1 MAINLR
7 FFIALLT
14 IATVTTFSLPPIK
27 ADWFH
32 DDAKSRIAARLLAEN
47 MSALK

>member
-7 FFIALLT
+7 FLIVLLT
-14 IATVTTFSLPPIK
+14 IATVTTLSLPPVK
-27 ADWFH
+27 ADWYH
-32 DDAKSRIAARLLAEN
+32 DNAKSRVAASLLAEN

>member
-7 FFIALLT
+7 FLIVLLT
-14 IATVTTFSLPPIK
+14 IVTVTTLSLPPVK

-32 DDAKSRIAARLLAEN
+32 DDAKSRIAANLLAEN
-47 MSALK
+47 MSDMK

>member
-7 FFIALLT
+7 FLIGLLA
-14 IATVTTFSLPPIK
+14 IATLASWSFPPIK
-27 ADWFH
+27 TDWFH
-32 DDAKSRIAARLLAEN
+32 DDAKSRIAASLLAEN

>member
-7 FFIALLT
+7 FLIVLLAIT
-14 IATVTTFSLPPIK
+14 TLTSFGIPTVN

-32 DDAKSRIAARLLAEN
+32 DVAKSRVAASLLAEN
-47 MSALK
+47 MSAMK

>member
-7 FFIALLT
+7 FLIVLLT
-14 IATVTTFSLPPIK
+14 IVTVTTLSLPPVK

-32 DDAKSRIAARLLAEN
+32 DVAKSRIAASLLAEN

>member
-7 FFIALLT
+7 FLIVLLMT
-14 IATVTTFSLPPIK
+14 VTVTTLSLPPVK

-32 DDAKSRIAARLLAEN
+32 DVAKSRIAASLLAEN

>member
-7 FFIALLT
+7 FFIVLLAIVKLTTLIALP
-14 IATVTTFSLPPIK
+14 VQ

-32 DDAKSRIAARLLAEN
+32 DDAKSRIAASLLAEN
-47 MSALK
+47 MSAMK

>member
-7 FFIALLT
+7 FLIMLLT
-14 IATVTTFSLPPIK
+14 IATSAFWSFPPVK

-32 DDAKSRIAARLLAEN
+32 DAAKSRIAASLLAEN

>member
-7 FFIALLT
+7 FLIALLT
-14 IATVTTFSLPPIK
+14 VFTAATLNVPPIK

-32 DDAKSRIAARLLAEN
+32 NDAKSQIAASLLAEN
-47 MSALK
+47 MSAMK

>member
-7 FFIALLT
+7 FLIALLT
-14 IATVTTFSLPPIK
+14 ISTIATLSVPPIK

-32 DDAKSRIAARLLAEN
+32 NDAKSRIAASLLAEN
-47 MSALK
+47 MSAMK

>member
-7 FFIALLT
+7 FLIVLLAV
-14 IATVTTFSLPPIK
+14 ATLASLSLPPVK

-32 DDAKSRIAARLLAEN
+32 DDAKSRIAASLLAEN

>member
-7 FFIALLT
+7 FLIVLLT
-14 IATVTTFSLPPIK
+14 IVSVTTLSFPPVK

-32 DDAKSRIAARLLAEN
+32 DNAKSRIAASLLAEN
-47 MSALK
+47 MSDMK